1 MLNVQPS
8 SRQNIISENGNVSN
22 VWYVWFDQIYKTIK
36 GVFDSFQTT
45 TLLFSSATT
54 VDIKSSS
61 YIFTGVAGTLTLP
74 DVVKYKDKMV
84 FVKNR
89 GSGVLTVACSGADF
103 IYTTAAVANIA
114 VAAGGSAV
122 LQSDGVYWNKM

>member
-61 YIFTGVAGTLTLP
+61 YIFTGLLVH
-74 DVVKYKDKMV
+74 
-84 FVKNR
+84 
-89 GSGVLTVACSGADF
+89 
-103 IYTTAAVANIA
+103 
-114 VAAGGSAV
+114 
-122 LQSDGVYWNKM
+122 